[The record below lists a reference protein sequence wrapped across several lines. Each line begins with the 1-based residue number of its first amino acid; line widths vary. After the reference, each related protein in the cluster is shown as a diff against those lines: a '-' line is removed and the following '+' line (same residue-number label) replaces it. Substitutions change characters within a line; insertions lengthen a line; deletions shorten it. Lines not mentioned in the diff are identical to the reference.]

1 MSQLQKKMSRTQR
14 REGPH
19 IGFGTVVRES
29 PRAMLLAALV
39 SDEAGGKRA
48 FEAGADVVLLRAKDA
63 SAATPIVEKLA
74 VDKAT
79 VGVWVNSLEEDAAKA
94 LAKAGC
100 DFVVS
105 TLEGTASAAVDTE
118 RMGQIVMASDATSDT
133 TLRALGPLGLDAL
146 FVERPAGAMTLA
158 QQLDLVRIASFAST
172 TLVVTIDPSAT
183 VSDLRVLRD
192 SGAGVV
198 VAPDGATVEQLK
210 SLIESLI
217 AVPAPHKGKA
227 ADGREMAIVPS
238 LGSHGHDEEE
248 DDDDD
253 DDE

>member
-1 MSQLQKKMSRTQR
+1 MSQLQKKISRIQR
-14 REGPH
+14 REGPR
-19 IGFGTVVRES
+19 IGFRAVSREA

-39 SDEAGGKRA
+39 SDEAGGKQA
-48 FEAGADVVLLRAKDA
+48 LDAGVDAVVVKSKDA
-63 SAATPIVEKLA
+63 AAAKPIVEKLA

-79 VGVWVNSLEEDAAKA
+79 VGAWVESLQEDGAEA

-100 DFVVS
+100 DFAVS

-118 RMGQIVMASDATSDT
+118 RMGQIVVASQDMDDT

-146 FVERPAGAMTLA
+146 LVELPSGAMTLA
-158 QQLDLVRIASFAST
+158 QQLGLVRIASFAST
-172 TLVVTIDPSAT
+172 TLVVTIDSSAT

-192 SGAGVV
+192 SGTGAV
-198 VAPDGATVEQLK
+198 VAPMGTSAEQLK
-210 SLIESLI
+210 SLIESLK
-217 AVPAPHKGKA
+217 AVPAPHKGKG

-238 LGSHGHDEEE
+238 LAGHGHEEE

-253 DDE
+253 GDDE